1 MLFVALYL
9 VKELLMPN
17 VKFVLKE
24 PNIKEPTLVYL
35 LFSYSNN
42 RFKYSTGIK
51 IHPDFWNPNEQKA
64 RDTRKFTHAA
74 EINTRLKNMSTC
86 VENEY
91 RRLINDKITPNNDRL
106 RLKLDELLLK
116 REIKNEKDFILFI
129 ENYIKTTNKRLN
141 TIKQY
146 NTALSRI
153 KDYKEFTRKG
163 LLFEDIDL
171 NFYEDFTAY
180 LTNHKNYGINTIG
193 TIFKNIKVFMSEAV
207 ERGLTTNN
215 QFRSKKFKKTA
226 ETSESIYLS
235 TNEIDQLYKL
245 DLSNNPRLDRV
256 RDLFIVGCY
265 TGLRFSDLSQIKGEN
280 LIDNKTKLKITT
292 QKTDQI
298 VIIPLHRYIKEII
311 KKYDGVPP
319 TALSNQKM
327 NEYLKEMAEK
337 ANLITEVVLT
347 FTKGGQKVTETNKK
361 YELVTVHTARRSFA
375 TNAYLNDVPSISIM
389 KITGHK
395 TEKAFLTYIKISQ
408 EDNANKLLNHP
419 FFK

>member
-1 MLFVALYL
+1 
-9 VKELLMPN
+9 MPN
-17 VKFVLKE
+17 VTFVLKE
-24 PNIKEPTLVYL
+24 PSHTEPTLVYL
-35 LFSYSNN
+35 IFRYENTRL
-42 RFKYSTGIK
+42 KYSTGIK
-51 IHPDFWNPNEQKA
+51 IHPDFWNPKDQKA
-64 RDTRKFTHAA
+64 RDTRKFPHSS
-74 EINTRLKNMSTC
+74 EINTRLANMANC

-106 RLKLDELLLK
+106 KLKLDELLLK
-116 REIKNEKDFILFI
+116 KEIKDSKDFLGFI
-129 ENYIKTTNKRLN
+129 ETYIETTNKRAN

-146 NTALSRI
+146 NTALKRLI
-153 KDYKEFTRKG
+153 EYKEFTKNS
-163 LLFEDIDL
+163 LQFDDIDL
-171 NFYEDFTAY
+171 NFYEDFTTY
-180 LTNHKNYGINTIG
+180 LTKHKNYGINTIG

-207 ERGLTTNN
+207 ERGLTNNN

-235 TNEIDQLYKL
+235 ISEIDQLYNL

-256 RDLFIVGCY
+256 RDLFIIGCY
-265 TGLRFSDLSQIKGEN
+265 TGLRFSDLSLIKDEN
-280 LIDNKTKLKITT
+280 LIDNNTKLKITT
-292 QKTDQI
+292 QKTDQL

-311 KKYDGVPP
+311 QKYGGVPP
-319 TALSNQKM
+319 TPLSNQKM
-327 NEYLKEMAEK
+327 NEYLKEIGERAGFDSE
-337 ANLITEVVLT
+337 IILT
-347 FTKGGQKVTETNKK
+347 FTKGGKKVTEAYKK
-361 YELVTVHTARRSFA
+361 YALITVHTARRSFA